1 MLGVNKIVF
10 SRCLFSV
17 YDQKFCITSPHPL
30 ADWQQGEGVDFQV
43 PGMEE
48 VPMGE
53 ENFDPSTLDIQQ
65 ILGMVNNGGTNMEM

>member
-1 MLGVNKIVF
+1 MSNKIFLVFLF

-17 YDQKFCITSPHPL
+17 YDQKFCITSPL

-65 ILGMVNNGGTNMEM
+65 ILGMVNNGGSNMEM